1 MEHRVA
7 QASLFNEKD
16 AADKGS
22 VFSDPAFSG
31 NKRLPIHRWVPWI
44 AGYSQQFVQDALK
57 RYLPTQGTVLDP
69 FAGVGT
75 TLVEAILSGHQA
87 LGFEINPYA
96 ALACRTKL
104 NACTLDPQTVRAMLT
119 KFWTFYELASKD
131 SYTPD
136 STPPPGFKTRGSFYS
151 PKVLHKVL
159 GVQDFIA
166 NLEEGLLQDLFRV
179 AFGATMITYS
189 NYSYEP
195 SLGRRSTAGKADI
208 EDFPVGETIAQ
219 KLTDMAQDIEWM
231 QRTVEQRASCQRGIS
246 RIFLYLQEPPRRRFS
261 RCAHHLAPLFEQL
274 SLQPQYP
281 ASPLLVGI
289 CRGSLA
295 TSSP

>member
-1 MEHRVA
+1 MRRTRRIRDQSSA
-7 QASLFNEKD
+7 TR
-16 AADKGS
+16 
-22 VFSDPAFSG
+22 PFSG

-75 TLVEAILSGHQA
+75 TLVEAILSGHHA

-104 NACTLDPQTVRAMLT
+104 NACTLDPQTCAGNARQILDVPRVGVQGL
-119 KFWTFYELASKD
+119 LS
-131 SYTPD
+131 PH

-166 NLEEGLLQDLFRV
+166 D
-179 AFGATMITYS
+179 
-189 NYSYEP
+189 
-195 SLGRRSTAGKADI
+195 
-208 EDFPVGETIAQ
+208 
-219 KLTDMAQDIEWM
+219 
-231 QRTVEQRASCQRGIS
+231 
-246 RIFLYLQEPPRRRFS
+246 
-261 RCAHHLAPLFEQL
+261 
-274 SLQPQYP
+274 
-281 ASPLLVGI
+281 
-289 CRGSLA
+289 
-295 TSSP
+295 

>member
-57 RYLPTQGTVLDP
+57 RYLPSQGTVLDP

-75 TLVEAILSGHQA
+75 TLVEATLSGHHA

-136 STPPPGFKTRGSFYS
+136 STPPPGFKTRSSFYS

-159 GVQDFIA
+159 GVQ
-166 NLEEGLLQDLFRV
+166 
-179 AFGATMITYS
+179 
-189 NYSYEP
+189 
-195 SLGRRSTAGKADI
+195 
-208 EDFPVGETIAQ
+208 
-219 KLTDMAQDIEWM
+219 
-231 QRTVEQRASCQRGIS
+231 
-246 RIFLYLQEPPRRRFS
+246 
-261 RCAHHLAPLFEQL
+261 
-274 SLQPQYP
+274 
-281 ASPLLVGI
+281 
-289 CRGSLA
+289 
-295 TSSP
+295 TS